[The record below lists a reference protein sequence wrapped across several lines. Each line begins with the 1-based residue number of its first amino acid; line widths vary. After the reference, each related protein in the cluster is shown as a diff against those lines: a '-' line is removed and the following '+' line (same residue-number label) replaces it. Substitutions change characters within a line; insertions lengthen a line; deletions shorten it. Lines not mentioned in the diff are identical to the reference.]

1 MKLKNI
7 LGREIYKNCDKYR
20 IKWDSKSRSKYQ
32 FQVKQFLKEHWSRHI
47 VYEEFPVFGTRM
59 TLDFFNHHK
68 RIAIEVQGEFHLG
81 LSKFAHNGSS
91 TAYWGQLDR
100 DRRKAKWCESNGIE
114 LVEIFPDD
122 LPLTKEFFK
131 NLGISL

>member
-1 MKLKNI
+1 MKLKDI
-7 LGREIYKNCDKYR
+7 SGRLIYTNCDKYKV
-20 IKWDSKSRSKYQ
+20 KWDGKSRSKYQ
-32 FQVKQFLKEHWSRHI
+32 YEVKQFLKEHWSRHI
-47 VYEEFPVFGTRM
+47 VYEEFTVFGSRM

-68 RIAIEVQGEFHLG
+68 RIAVEVQGEFHLG
-81 LSKFAHNGSS
+81 LSKFAHSGSS
-91 TAYWGQLDR
+91 TVYWKQLDR
-100 DRRKAKWCESNGIE
+100 DRRKARWCEANEIE